1 VFAEAAVGDDAEM
14 TVRISGQTPHG
25 AAGQTKATY
34 GIDGCAITLP
44 VIASLQAVPAAMT
57 VWALR
62 RERRSLGAL
71 AGAAWLAATVATGSY
86 LYSTLRGKFLVWAQL
101 LDDLHLHGDEDLLD
115 VGCGRGAV
123 LLAAARRL
131 PEGHAVGVDLWRRR
145 DQTGNTRTAAERN
158 AVAEG
163 VADRVEFLDAD
174 ARALPLPDAS
184 FDVVVSSLT
193 LHNIAETD
201 QRAQALREVARV
213 LRPGGRLRIVDVRAG
228 RRYPDVLRAA
238 GCADITVQPLDWRVW
253 FGTPGD
259 PLVLVTANKPH

>member
-1 VFAEAAVGDDAEM
+1 MTLRVFDRTRCRPAGHGKAA
-14 TVRISGQTPHG
+14 
-25 AAGQTKATY
+25 Y

-44 VIASLQAVPAAMT
+44 VLASLQVGPAAVT

-62 RERRSLGAL
+62 RKRRSLGAL
-71 AGAAWLAATVATGSY
+71 AGAAWLAAACVNGSY
-86 LYSTLRGKFLVWAQL
+86 LYTTLRGKFLVWARL
-101 LDDLHLHGDEDLLD
+101 LDDLHLQGDEDMLD

-131 PEGHAVGVDLWRRR
+131 PEGRAVGADLWRRR
-145 DQTGNTRTAAERN
+145 DQTGNTRAAAERN

-174 ARALPLPDAS
+174 ARALPLADAS

-193 LHNIAETD
+193 IHNIPEAD
-201 QRAQALREVARV
+201 QRAQALREMVRV

-228 RRYPDVLRAA
+228 RRYPAVLGAA
-238 GCADITVQPLDWRVW
+238 GCTGITVQSLDWRTW

-259 PLVLVTANKPH
+259 PLFLVTANKPH

>member
-1 VFAEAAVGDDAEM
+1 MTLRTDD
-14 TVRISGQTPHG
+14 RTPYG
-25 AAGQTKATY
+25 PVGQTKATY
-34 GIDGCAITLP
+34 GIDGCAVTLP
-44 VIASLQAVPAAMT
+44 VLASLQAAPAALAF
-57 VWALR
+57 WALR
-62 RERRSLGAL
+62 RKRRSLGAL

-86 LYSTLRGKFLVWAQL
+86 LYSTLRGKFLVWALL

-123 LLAAARRL
+123 LLAAAHRL
-131 PEGHAVGVDLWRRR
+131 PEGHAVGIDLWRRR

-193 LHNIAETD
+193 LHNIAGTD
-201 QRAQALREVARV
+201 QRAQALREMVRV

-238 GCADITVQPLDWRVW
+238 GCAGTAVQALDWRMW

-259 PLVLVTANKPH
+259 PLVLVTASKPH

>member
-1 VFAEAAVGDDAEM
+1 M
-14 TVRISGQTPHG
+14 TLRPRGRTPCG
-25 AAGQTKATY
+25 PAGQAKATY
-34 GIDGCAITLP
+34 GIDGCAITVP
-44 VIASLQAVPAAMT
+44 VLASLQVGPAAVT

-62 RERRSLGAL
+62 RKRRSLAAL
-71 AGAAWLAATVATGSY
+71 AGAAWLAAAVVAGSY
-86 LYSTLRGKFLVWAQL
+86 LYSTLRGKFLVWARL

-131 PEGHAVGVDLWRRR
+131 PEGHAVGIDLWRRR
-145 DQTGNTRTAAERN
+145 DQTGNTRAAAERN

-163 VADRVEFLDAD
+163 VAGRVDFLDAD
-174 ARALPLPDAS
+174 ARAIPLPDSS

-193 LHNIAETD
+193 IHNIPGAD
-201 QRAQALREVARV
+201 QRAQALREVVRV

-238 GCADITVQPLDWRVW
+238 GCTDITVRPLDWRMW

-259 PLVLVTANKPH
+259 PLVLVTASKPQ